1 MSHIDQKN
9 DYFLRKIIY
18 YVMSFHSEFDY
29 MQPIVDLFNK
39 YEKCEFQC
47 SNLPKCSGY
56 IYKIFDL
63 IEAILYTVHENPNKP
78 YIRVRFDMQE
88 IIKTPK
94 QYRHLSDTIYDDE
107 VDFMCLIL
115 DICEIKTNSFIRV
128 IDNSYRSN
136 NKLMELFY
144 LDVFLNL
151 LYEDDEFWK
160 SEIHQLCR
168 GEDYFDEV
176 FMEPDYTNG
185 FKSEMRISIEDY
197 LNKYLRPYHRKLL
210 E

>member
-1 MSHIDQKN
+1 MKN
-9 DYFLRKIIY
+9 VNFNVVIY
-18 YVMSFHSEFDY
+18 LNVVVIFT
-29 MQPIVDLFNK
+29 K
-39 YEKCEFQC
+39 Y
-47 SNLPKCSGY
+47 
-56 IYKIFDL
+56 FDL